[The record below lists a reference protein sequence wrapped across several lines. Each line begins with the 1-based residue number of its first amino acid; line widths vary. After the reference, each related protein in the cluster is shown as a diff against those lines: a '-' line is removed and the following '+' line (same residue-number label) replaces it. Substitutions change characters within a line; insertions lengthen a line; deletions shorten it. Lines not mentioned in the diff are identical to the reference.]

1 MLVLL
6 GYLFDLVFVVIFAKV
21 ALSFIMPIAGRNPH
35 PMLVNINLL
44 INQITEPIFAPIR
57 RYTVFSG
64 IDFSPFVVIL
74 VVIVIKR
81 ALGA

>member
-6 GYLFDLVFVVIFAKV
+6 GYLFNLIFVVIFAKV

-74 VVIVIKR
+74 VVIVIRR

>member
-6 GYLFDLVFVVIFAKV
+6 GYLFNLIFVVIFAKV

-35 PMLVNINLL
+35 PILVNINLL

-74 VVIVIKR
+74 VVIVIRR